1 MNRSLKGIKVVDMS
15 RVVAGPVCGSI
26 LGDLGADV
34 IKVEGPDLFDEI
46 RSWYTPDLEDVSL
59 YYMSVNRNK
68 RAITLNLKT
77 EKGIEIAKELLKDAD
92 VVIENF
98 KTGTMKR
105 LGLGYDEL
113 KEINPRLIY
122 CSVTGYGQNGPY
134 KNLPGYDFLAQAMG
148 GAMSVNGPKTG
159 EPFKTGIAMADLFTG
174 LYATISVLASLQ
186 ARSHTNSGQH
196 CDISLLDSMVAS
208 MLNIATSYLNTGVLP
223 ERYGNEHP
231 NLVPYQNFNTKDQQI
246 IVAIGNDNQFK
257 KLCVLLELEE
267 IAYDKSFS
275 NASSRSINREKLI
288 PIIQEKLL
296 ERTAKEWT
304 DMFKQNNIPSGQI
317 NTMEEVFE
325 DPQVIAR
332 KMTEEVSHPTLGS
345 VKLLSSPIKLS
356 ETPTKIEK
364 HPPLP
369 GEHTEEVLREL
380 NYDPDQIK
388 TFYQENII

>member
-1 MNRSLKGIKVVDMS
+1 MERSLNGIKVVDMS

-34 IKVEGPDLFDEI
+34 IKVEGPDKFDEI
-46 RSWYTPDLEDVSL
+46 RSWYTRDLEDISL

-68 RAITLNLKT
+68 RAITLNLKSK
-77 EKGIEIAKELLKDAD
+77 KGIEIAKELLKDAD

-113 KEINPRLIY
+113 KEINPGLIY

-134 KNLPGYDFLAQAMG
+134 KDLPGYDFLAQAMG

-159 EPFKTGIAMADLFTG
+159 DPFKTGIAMADLFTG

-186 ARSHTNSGQH
+186 ARNHTHSGQH
-196 CDISLLDSMVAS
+196 SDISLLDSMVAS
-208 MLNIATSYLNTGVLP
+208 MLNIATSYLNTGALP

-231 NLVPYQNFNTKDQQI
+231 NLVPYQNFHTKDQQI

-257 KLCVLLELEE
+257 KLCILLGVEKK
-267 IAYDKSFS
+267 AYDERFS
-275 NASSRSINREKLI
+275 TASARSINREELI
-288 PIIQEKLL
+288 PIIQNKLL
-296 ERTAKEWT
+296 ERSAKEWI
-304 DMFKQNNIPSGQI
+304 DMFRQNNIPSGPI
-317 NTMEEVFE
+317 NTMEEVFA

-332 KMTEEVSHPTLGS
+332 KMTEEISHPTLGS
-345 VKLLSSPIKLS
+345 VNLLSSPIKLS
-356 ETPTKIEK
+356 ETPAKIEK

-369 GEHTEEVLREL
+369 GEHTDEVLKEL
-380 NYDPDQIK
+380 DYDEDQIEVLYK
-388 TFYQENII
+388 NNII